1 MRYMFIRLVQ
11 VHKAIVAQSTLTN
24 SFLSLPSISK
34 SRQIWMA
41 QGAYYEHFKTSPG
54 QDTIICWLN
63 RSKMAMSFGEKS
75 FSLVESYTAS
85 FLAMKSN
92 CLIPK
97 FQYSSEVKELD
108 EITYQRIA
116 DATLDELAEFF
127 ENLGDSGLCH
137 RNFDVNF
144 SGDVLTVKVG
154 GDGGV
159 YVINKQTPNKQIW
172 LSSPKS
178 GPKRYDIIRG
188 RWRYSHDGST
198 LHDLLSREF
207 SAALGTSVDFSILEH
222 SRIATDGDS
231 WA

>member
-1 MRYMFIRLVQ
+1 MKILITCARLTAWRRSL
-11 VHKAIVAQSTLTN
+11 HKLC
-24 SFLSLPSISK
+24 
-34 SRQIWMA
+34 
-41 QGAYYEHFKTSPG
+41 SPG
-54 QDTIICWLN
+54 SVGLLHATPSKESHWE
-63 RSKMAMSFGEKS
+63 RSLA
-75 FSLVESYTAS
+75 LLCIHRAS
-85 FLAMKSN
+85 IQSN

-116 DATLDELAEFF
+116 DTTLDELAEFF

-207 SAALGTSVDFSILEH
+207 SAALGTSVDFSIWSIH
-222 SRIATDGDS
+222 A
-231 WA
+231 